1 MSKTISLNSKIEEN
15 NLEFPS
21 HTHKKKKKKK
31 KKKKNQTISVFA

>member
-31 KKKKNQTISVFA
+31 KKNQTISVFA

>member
-1 MSKTISLNSKIEEN
+1 MSKTISLNSKIKEN

-31 KKKKNQTISVFA
+31 KKKNQTISVFA

>member
-31 KKKKNQTISVFA
+31 KNQTISVFA

>member
-31 KKKKNQTISVFA
+31 KKKNQTISVFA